1 MVEKNTFSAN
11 AAVGHKIVEQ
21 NYNLIYTTS
30 LSTAKEYF
38 KSKGPE
44 WADKFHA
51 EECVDRV
58 FDYIL
63 GSGDKFDPTKSSLKS
78 YVKMKT
84 TNICAEYF
92 RGYKHFENIEMEAPD
107 GETFERAECSTSI
120 TPFEDV
126 VRWEKDSLI
135 RDYLDTKSELDGEV
149 FELYLK
155 GYQPKEIGQMLSL
168 TAEAVALRVF
178 KMKKALKDLGI
189 AA

>member
-1 MVEKNTFSAN
+1 MVEKITLSAN
-11 AAVGHKIVEQ
+11 ATVGHKIVDK

-51 EECVDRV
+51 EECTDKV

-63 GSGDKFDPTKSSLKS
+63 ENGDKFDPTKSSLKS
-78 YVKMKT
+78 YVRMKT
-84 TNICAEYF
+84 TNICAEYY
-92 RGYKHFENIEMEAPD
+92 RSYKHFENIEMEASD

-120 TPFEDV
+120 TPYDDV
-126 VRWEKDSLI
+126 VRWEKEDLV
-135 RDYLDTKSELDGEV
+135 RDYLDTKSDLDNEV
-149 FELYLK
+149 FDLYTK

-178 KMKKALKDLGI
+178 KMKKALKDLDI